1 MLNIPS
7 RISRKQANF
16 QVFRLGPS
24 LNRLAGGFF
33 FLNYMLHSVL
43 ERCGLAGLAG
53 SLAGD
58 LAGGFARDLALAG
71 ALTGDLAGDLA

>member
-1 MLNIPS
+1 MVRLVEQNFLGVDAAKSTVLNVPS
-7 RISRKQANF
+7 RISLKQANF

-33 FLNYMLHSVL
+33 FLNYISHSFL

-58 LAGGFARDLALAG
+58 LAGDLA
-71 ALTGDLAGDLA
+71 